1 MTSTLRINTFSADA
15 TYSLGRQIGE
25 ALHTGM
31 IIALCGD
38 LGAGK
43 TVFVQGLGA
52 GLEVPPQY
60 YITSPTYTLINEYP
74 GRLPLFHVDLY
85 RLDNVNNIDVNDLDA
100 NIGIYDIFNAR
111 GIVAIEW
118 AERCLQSLADDYLKI
133 EISIIDDEKRT
144 FILTSY
150 GEMSAN
156 VLRLISHKNGQELK
170 WL

>member
-1 MTSTLRINTFSADA
+1 MTNALQINTSSSDA
-15 TYSLGRQIGE
+15 TYSLGRQIGRC
-25 ALHTGM
+25 LQTGM

-52 GLEVPPQY
+52 GLEVPSQY

-100 NIGIYDIFNAR
+100 NIGLYDIFNAK

-150 GEMSAN
+150 GDMSAN
-156 VLRLISHKNGQELK
+156 VLRQISHKNGQE
-170 WL
+170 